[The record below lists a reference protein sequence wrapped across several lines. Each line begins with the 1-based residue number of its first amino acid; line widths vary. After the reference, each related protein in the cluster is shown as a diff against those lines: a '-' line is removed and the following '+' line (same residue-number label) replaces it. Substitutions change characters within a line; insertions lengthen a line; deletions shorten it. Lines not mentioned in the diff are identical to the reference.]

1 MRADRKTTTTTRPP
15 VHLSNTLNFLR
26 KPRVL
31 VVDDDLETGSHLTKL
46 AGEDNYEI
54 VSVHD
59 GAAAYRML
67 KTDAIFCAAI
77 INMTMPQIQG
87 LDILRYMKTE
97 NRLRR
102 IPVVIVTGEN
112 DLRLMIESFSAG
124 AVAFLKKPCAAG
136 QLWRMVR
143 AVSAR
148 ASAQTQSL
156 LANVIPPYQSVPS

>member
-1 MRADRKTTTTTRPP
+1 
-15 VHLSNTLNFLR
+15 VHLSNTFNFLR

-31 VVDDDLETGSHLTKL
+31 IVDDDRETGSRLTKL

-54 VSVHD
+54 VAVHD

-67 KTDAIFCAAI
+67 QTDATFCAAL

-87 LDILRYMKTE
+87 LDILHYMKTE
-97 NRLRR
+97 KRLKR
-102 IPVVIVTGEN
+102 IPVVIVTGED

-124 AVAFLKKPCAAG
+124 AVAFLRKPCAAD
-136 QLWRMVR
+136 QLWRMIR

-148 ASAQTQSL
+148 AGAQTQSL
-156 LANVIPPYQSVPS
+156 LTNVIPPYQSIPS